1 MRQAVEINYTNRM
14 NLLQQQQKNRVIS
27 DEEYAVERVKA
38 LQIYL
43 SGMAL
48 EQYRMNQITLPELVE
63 SITRTLKGKS
73 NE

>member
-14 NLLQQQQKNRVIS
+14 NLLQQQQKTRVIS
-27 DEEYAVERVKA
+27 DDEYAAERVKA